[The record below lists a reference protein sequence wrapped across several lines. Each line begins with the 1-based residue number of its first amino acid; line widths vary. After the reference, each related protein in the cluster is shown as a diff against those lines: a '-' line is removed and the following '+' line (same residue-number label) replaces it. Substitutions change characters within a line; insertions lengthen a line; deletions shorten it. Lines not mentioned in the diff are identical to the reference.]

1 MLANN
6 KLDLVGMALRGMV
19 EFIDS
24 KLKEAVTDE
33 AINFLVQCAS
43 TMRRGCDEQQ
53 EQAFWD

>member
-6 KLDLVGMALRGMV
+6 KLDLVGRALQGMV

-24 KLKEAVTDE
+24 KLKEAVTDDT
-33 AINFLVQCAS
+33 ISFLVQCAS

-53 EQAFWD
+53 EQHFWD